1 MKSLNYNG
9 VYIEV
14 PVKPPVLVHSHSYFV
29 RRLEAIKHGTK
40 D

>member
-1 MKSLNYNG
+1 MTSLNYNG

-14 PVKPPVLVHSHSYFV
+14 PVKPPVLVHSHFV
-29 RRLEAIKHGTK
+29 KRLEAIKHGTK